1 MKMNYESMTKQQL
14 IELLAEKDREI
25 LRLAQ
30 EEAQQRLSAT
40 LGWQRWD
47 NARRL
52 ANGYMEEFARRGL
65 AFEPKVSDKV
75 KG

>member
-1 MKMNYESMTKQQL
+1 MNYESMTKQQL
-14 IELLAEKDREI
+14 IDLLAEKDRQI
-25 LRLAQ
+25 VRLAQ
-30 EEAQQRLSAT
+30 EEAQARLSAT

-52 ANGYMEEFARRGL
+52 ANSYMDEFAARGL

>member
-1 MKMNYESMTKQQL
+1 MNYESMTKQQL
-14 IELLAEKDREI
+14 IELLTEKDRQI
-25 LRLAQ
+25 VRLAQ
-30 EEAQQRLSAT
+30 EEAQARLSAT

-52 ANGYMEEFARRGL
+52 ANSYMDEFAARGL